1 MPDAGGFVIA
11 TISLDARL
19 TARSV
24 ISVDELRTL
33 TSPSTPPLRVVIVF
47 ITVLACMRLGRGVTR
62 NPNRV

>member
-1 MPDAGGFVIA
+1 MSDAGAFVIA
-11 TISLDARL
+11 TIFLDTRL
-19 TARSV
+19 TTRSI

-33 TSPSTPPLRVVIVF
+33 TSPSTPSLRVKVF